1 MALKL
6 RKSKVAAPI
15 CPLST
20 CMTLLGGAWTPN
32 IVWYLSS
39 GARRFGELR
48 VDIPDI
54 SAKVLSGRLREL
66 AAKRLVTRRVKPTSP
81 PSVEY
86 ELTELGKELLPAIV
100 AIAEVGKKLKS
111 NDVDLL
117 KLKPARHPRKRDMIR
132 PSPAP

>member
-6 RKSKVAAPI
+6 RKSKVAAPL
-15 CPLST
+15 CPLSA
-20 CMTLLGGAWTPN
+20 CMALLGGAWTPN

-39 GARRFGELR
+39 GPRRFGELR
-48 VDIPDI
+48 VDIQDV

-86 ELTELGKELLPAIV
+86 DLTELGRELLPAIA
-100 AIAEVGKKLKS
+100 AIVEVGKKLKDS
-111 NDVDLL
+111 DIDLL
-117 KLKPARHPRKRDMIR
+117 KLERGRYPRKRGMLSL
-132 PSPAP
+132 SPQP

>member
-6 RKSKVAAPI
+6 RKSKVTAPI
-15 CPLST
+15 CPLAT
-20 CMTLLGGAWTPN
+20 CMTLLGGAWTPH

-39 GARRFGELR
+39 GPRRFGELR

-66 AAKRLVTRRVKPTSP
+66 AAKRLLTRRVKPTSP

-86 ELTELGKELLPAIV
+86 ELTELGRALLPAIA
-100 AIAEVGKKLKS
+100 AIVEVGKKLKDH
-111 NDVDLL
+111 DVDLSRL
-117 KLKPARHPRKRDMIR
+117 NASRSPRRRPALRAR
-132 PSPAP
+132 AEA

>member
-1 MALKL
+1 MA
-6 RKSKVAAPI
+6 
-15 CPLST
+15 
-20 CMTLLGGAWTPN
+20 LLGGAWTPN

-39 GARRFGELR
+39 GPRRFGELR

-86 ELTELGKELLPAIV
+86 ELTELGKELLPAIA
-100 AIAEVGKKLKS
+100 AIVEVGKKLKS
-111 NDVDLL
+111 NNGRSAEAEAGALSPEAGND
-117 KLKPARHPRKRDMIR
+117 
-132 PSPAP
+132 PAPALRPDAALSRLARFRQ